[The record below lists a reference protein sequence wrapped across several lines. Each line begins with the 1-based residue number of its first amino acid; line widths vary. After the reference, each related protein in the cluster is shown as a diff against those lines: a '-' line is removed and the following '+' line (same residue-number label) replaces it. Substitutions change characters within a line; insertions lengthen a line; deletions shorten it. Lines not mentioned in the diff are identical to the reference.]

1 MFREVWLTA
10 NELHRSACDQSSRKL
25 RRLHV
30 KRLVLCL
37 TTMVLF
43 AACETSADPLL
54 GLIGGG
60 GALTAAQATGNW
72 LFTVHPNTTLP
83 ACSTPLAD
91 GQTITAH
98 LDVQSDGAVASTSSW
113 VNPITTAVNALG
125 GSVDLTNGSSDL
137 LFAASSGAQMELQGT
152 INSSGGFTGGTLRD
166 PEAGFSQVFG
176 SGGCEYSVTGTKS

>member
-1 MFREVWLTA
+1 L
-10 NELHRSACDQSSRKL
+10 
-25 RRLHV
+25 

-37 TTMVLF
+37 TTIALL
-43 AACETSADPLL
+43 AACETSANPLEGFL
-54 GLIGGG
+54 GGG

-83 ACSTPLAD
+83 ACSTPLTD

-113 VNPITTAVNALG
+113 VNPLTTAVNTLG

-137 LFAASSGAQMELQGT
+137 LFTASSGAQMELQGT

-176 SGGCEYSVTGTKS
+176 SGGCEYSVTGIKTS